1 MQRRSGGRSDVRKG
15 WKRKMNTDFF
25 EALEELEKEKGIDKD
40 IIIKALEDAVTMSYD
55 KKSGD
60 EPRASEPASGTDKKR
75 RVEFDR
81 ETKELRVYMQ
91 KTIVEKVEDENTQIS
106 LEEVRKEDPDF
117 ELGEVVEVD
126 VTPSD
131 FECLGRIVAQ
141 QVKSTLIQQLKE
153 KEREILCEE
162 YRKKVGEVV
171 TCVIQNIEEYEY
183 RDRKTNRSEIRRNI
197 HVQVGKIDGIIE
209 HADQIPGEE
218 YKVNAKC
225 KVYVLELKERD
236 KEKDKKKGKGSHQKA
251 NREPRLRLSRTHENL
266 IKRLLEQEVVEI
278 ASGIVEIKSI
288 ARKPGQRSKIA
299 VVSHNPKVDPV
310 SACVGEKG
318 GRIQCVVDEL
328 CNERIDVIR
337 WSPLLEE
344 FVRNSLSPA
353 HVSEEHPIIIEE
365 EESFE
370 GEKRLHRKIAT
381 VVVPDDQ
388 LTLAIGNRGLNVS
401 LAAKLTNCKID
412 IKSEKDETERN
423 REMLS
428 ALLGEQG

>member
-1 MQRRSGGRSDVRKG
+1 
-15 WKRKMNTDFF
+15 MNADFF
-25 EALEELEKEKGIDKD
+25 EALEELEKEKGIDKEV
-40 IIIKALEDAVTMSYD
+40 IIKALEDAVTMSYD

-60 EPRASEPASGTDKKR
+60 EFHVSEPVPGTEKKR

-81 ETKELRVYMQ
+81 ETNELRVYMQ
-91 KTIVEKVEDENTQIS
+91 KKIVEKVEDESTQIS
-106 LEEVRKEDPDF
+106 LAEARKEDPDF
-117 ELGEVVEVD
+117 ELDEIVEVD

-131 FECLGRIVAQ
+131 FESLGRIVAQ

-153 KEREILCEE
+153 KEREVLCEE
-162 YRKKVGEVV
+162 YRQKVGEVV

-197 HVQVGKIDGIIE
+197 HVQVGKMDGIIE

-218 YKVNAKC
+218 YRVNSKC
-225 KVYVLELKERD
+225 KAYVLELKEKD
-236 KEKDKKKGKGSHQKA
+236 KEKDKKKGKAHSKA
-251 NREPRLRLSRTHENL
+251 SREPRLRLSRTNENL
-266 IKRLLEQEVVEI
+266 IRRLLEQEVVEI
-278 ASGIVEIKSI
+278 ASGVVEIKSI

-344 FVRNSLSPA
+344 FVKNSLSPA
-353 HVSEEHPIIIEE
+353 HVSEEHPVIIEE
-365 EESFE
+365 EESFD
-370 GEKRLHRKIAT
+370 GEKRMRRKVAT

-412 IKSEKDETERN
+412 IKSERDETERN

-428 ALLGEQG
+428 AILG

>member
-1 MQRRSGGRSDVRKG
+1 
-15 WKRKMNTDFF
+15 MNRDFF

-40 IIIKALEDAVTMSYD
+40 VIIKALEDAISQSYD

-60 EPRASEPASGTDKKR
+60 ETRTVDTTAGLEKKR

-81 ETKELRVYMQ
+81 ETGELRVYIQ
-91 KTIVEKVEDENTQIS
+91 KKIVEKVEDENTQIS
-106 LEEVRKEDPDF
+106 LAEARREDPDF
-117 ELGEVVEVD
+117 ELDEIVEVD
-126 VTPSD
+126 VTPTD
-131 FECLGRIVAQ
+131 FESLGRVVAHQ
-141 QVKSTLIQQLKE
+141 AKSLMIQQMKE
-153 KEREILCEE
+153 KERELICEE
-162 YRKKVGEVV
+162 YRNKVGEVV
-171 TCVIQNIEEYEY
+171 TCVIQSVEEYEY
-183 RDRKTNRSEIRRNI
+183 RDRRNNRSEIRRNVY
-197 HVQVGKIDGIIE
+197 VQVGKIEGVIE
-209 HADQIPGEE
+209 FADQIPDEE
-218 YKVNAKC
+218 YKVNSKC
-225 KVYVLELKERD
+225 KAYVLELK
-236 KEKDKKKGKGSHQKA
+236 DKKVKKGARQNA
-251 NREPRLRLSRTHENL
+251 IREPVLKLSRTHENL

-337 WSPLLEE
+337 WSPILEE

-353 HVSEEHPIIIEE
+353 RVSDERPIVIEE
-365 EESFE
+365 EERIE
-370 GEKRLHRKIAT
+370 GEKRIRRKVAT

-401 LAAKLTNCKID
+401 LAAKLTSCKID

-428 ALLGEQG
+428 AILG